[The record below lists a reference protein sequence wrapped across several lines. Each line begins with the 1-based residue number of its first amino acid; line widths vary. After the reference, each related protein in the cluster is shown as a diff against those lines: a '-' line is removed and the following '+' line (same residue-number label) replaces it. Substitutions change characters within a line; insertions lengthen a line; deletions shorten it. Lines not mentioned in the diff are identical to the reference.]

1 MRHWRWTNQ
10 RKEEEPVKE
19 TEKDWLVGLREKPGE
34 VLSPKPTEK
43 KYFEKEEAVKQSCV
57 VDGSSENGGTG
68 SKAMDLAKKRLTVTR
83 SMF

>member
-1 MRHWRWTNQ
+1 M
-10 RKEEEPVKE
+10 
-19 TEKDWLVGLREKPGE
+19 
-34 VLSPKPTEK
+34 LSPKPTEK